1 MPNNEKG
8 ETPVRDQLHRFFARG
23 GSLARSSDG
32 YERRPE
38 QERLAAE
45 VAKAL
50 ESGGVLLADCPTG
63 TGKSLG
69 YLAPAVLSGQ
79 KVVVSTATI
88 ALQHQLLTKDLPL
101 LKKAVCLLGGYPE
114 DEGFTYALM
123 KGRSNFLCENRYDET
138 LRDERALDNGV
149 DETALERID
158 GWRYETETGDR
169 EDIPFPV
176 PVGTWM
182 EVASDGEDCA
192 PNACRFRE
200 GCFYYAHREAASE
213 AEILIVNHS
222 LLLSNTASFGN
233 IFDTSGRHLVI
244 DEAHRIEEVMASA
257 FGARVSYPRVRYV
270 VRQASKK
277 STSAARHEERTLAAA
292 DLFFSNLE
300 EHQALGE
307 ADKAPQGYR
316 ELDLALSAVRTALV
330 NDPKEE
336 ANRLQ
341 GMVGRL
347 RGELRSF
354 YEGGDS
360 SEYAR
365 AVMPG
370 RKAKDA
376 TYKPKPELRSWLV
389 ETAQVF
395 EKEVLG
401 LFEEGGVVLSSATLA
416 TSGSDSVTGR
426 SFEYPRRRLGLDDEG
441 HEERGIEEFAG
452 PEIFDYENRCLIYTE
467 PASQDWNVANTIS
480 RTQELLAASGGK
492 ALILLSTG
500 RAVSAFKESFSADNP
515 VRYQGDDSPSRLVR
529 WLKETEGA
537 VLVGTRTFWEGVDVS
552 GLSLVVIDKVPFPP
566 PDDPVIEA
574 LCKKAG
580 KNWFREVSLP
590 KAQVAMRQGSGR
602 LLRSVDDRG
611 VIAILDPRI
620 DQKNWGNAILRSLPG
635 APVTNAV
642 PEVRKFFKRVRHH
655 PASTE
660 RS

>member
-1 MPNNEKG
+1 MPDNGKG
-8 ETPVRDQLHRFFARG
+8 EAPVRDQLNRLFARG
-23 GSLARSSDG
+23 GPLARASDG

-79 KVVVSTATI
+79 KVIVSTATI

-101 LKKAVCLLGGYPE
+101 LKKAVCLLNGYPE
-114 DEGFTYALM
+114 EEGFTYALM

-138 LRDERALDNGV
+138 LRDERVLDNGV

-169 EDIPFPV
+169 EDVPFPV

-182 EVASDGEDCA
+182 EISSDGEDCA

-200 GCFYYAHREAASE
+200 GCFYYAHRDAASE
-213 AEILIVNHS
+213 ADVLVVNHS
-222 LLLSNTASFGN
+222 LLLSNAASFGN
-233 IFDTSGRHLVI
+233 IFDTSGRHLII
-244 DEAHRIEEVMASA
+244 DEAHRIEEIMASA

-277 STSAARHEERTLAAA
+277 SDSAAQHEERTLAAA
-292 DLFFSNLE
+292 DLFVSDLE
-300 EHQALGE
+300 NSPALGE
-307 ADKAPQGYR
+307 AERAPQGYR
-316 ELDLALSAVRTALV
+316 ELDSALSAVRTALV

-354 YEGGDS
+354 YESGDS

-370 RKAKDA
+370 RKGKD
-376 TYKPKPELRSWLV
+376 TSYKPKPELRSWLV
-389 ETAQVF
+389 ETAEVF

-416 TSGSDSVTGR
+416 TSGTDSVTGR
-426 SFEYPRRRLGLDDEG
+426 SFEYPRRRLGLGTDG
-441 HEERGIEEFAG
+441 HEERGVGEFAG

-467 PASQDWNVANTIS
+467 PSSQDWNVANTIS
-480 RTQELLAASGGK
+480 RTQDLLAASGGK
-492 ALILLSTG
+492 ALVLLSTG
-500 RAVSAFKESFSADNP
+500 RAVSAFKDSFLADRP
-515 VRYQGDDSPSRLVR
+515 VRYQGEDSPSRLVR
-529 WLKETEGA
+529 WLKETEDA

-574 LCKKAG
+574 LCKRAG

-602 LLRSVDDRG
+602 LLRGADDRG

-620 DQKNWGNAILRSLPG
+620 DQKNWGKAVLRSLPN
-635 APVTNAV
+635 APTTHDLH
-642 PEVRKFFKRVRHH
+642 EVRKFFERVSVGKR
-655 PASTE
+655 SFDE
-660 RS
+660 

>member
-1 MPNNEKG
+1 MPDNGKDEA
-8 ETPVRDQLHRFFARG
+8 PVRDQLNRLFAQDG
-23 GSLARSSDG
+23 PLARSADG
-32 YERRPE
+32 YDHRPE
-38 QERLAAE
+38 QARLAEE
-45 VAKAL
+45 VARTL

-123 KGRSNFLCENRYDET
+123 KGRSNFLCESRYDGT
-138 LRDERALDNGV
+138 LRDERTLGNGV
-149 DETALERID
+149 DEAALERID

-169 EDIPFPV
+169 EDVPFPV

-192 PNACRFRE
+192 PNSCRFRE
-200 GCFYYAHREAASE
+200 GCFYYAHRDAASE
-213 AEILIVNHS
+213 ADVLVVNHS
-222 LLLSNTASFGN
+222 LLLSNAASYGN
-233 IFDTSGRHLVI
+233 IFDTSDRHLII
-244 DEAHRIEEVMASA
+244 DEAHRVEEIMSGA
-257 FGARVSYPRVRYV
+257 FGARISYPRVRYV

-277 STSAARHEERTLAAA
+277 SDSAARHEEKLLAAA
-292 DLFFSNLE
+292 DLFFSDLE
-300 EHQALGE
+300 SNTTLGE
-307 ADKAPQGYR
+307 ADRAPHGYR
-316 ELDLALSAVRTALV
+316 ELDSALSAVRTALV

-370 RKAKDA
+370 RKGKDT

-395 EKEVLG
+395 EQEVLG

-416 TSGSDSVTGR
+416 TSGSDTASGR
-426 SFEYPRRRLGLDDEG
+426 SFEYPRRRLGLGASG
-441 HEERGIEEFAG
+441 HEERRVEEFAG
-452 PEIFDYENRCLIYTE
+452 PEIFDYENRCMIYLE
-467 PASQDWNVANTIS
+467 PASQNWSVAATIS

-492 ALILLSTG
+492 ALVLLSTG
-500 RAVSAFKESFSADNP
+500 RAVSAFKESFSADRP
-515 VRYQGDDSPSRLVR
+515 VRYQGEDSPSRLVR

-537 VLVGTRTFWEGVDVS
+537 VLVGTRTFWEGVDVA

-611 VIAILDPRI
+611 VTAILDPRM
-620 DQKNWGNAILRSLPG
+620 DQKNWGSAVLRSLPD
-635 APVTNAV
+635 APTTHDLH
-642 PEVRKFFKRVRHH
+642 EVRQFFERVRYD
-655 PASTE
+655 PQ
-660 RS
+660 RSHLS

>member
-1 MPNNEKG
+1 MPANGKG
-8 ETPVRDQLHRFFARG
+8 EALVRDQLNRLFAG
-23 GSLARSSDG
+23 DGALARSVDG
-32 YERRPE
+32 YEHRPE
-38 QERLAAE
+38 QARLAEEA
-45 VAKAL
+45 ARTL

-138 LRDERALDNGV
+138 LRDERALEGGV

-169 EDIPFPV
+169 EDVPFPV

-182 EVASDGEDCA
+182 EVASDGEDCT

-200 GCFYYAHREAASE
+200 GCFYYAHRDAASE
-213 AEILIVNHS
+213 ADVLVVNHS
-222 LLLSNTASFGN
+222 LLLSNAASFGN
-233 IFDTSGRHLVI
+233 IFDTSGRHLIV
-244 DEAHRIEEVMASA
+244 DEAHRVEEIMASA

-277 STSAARHEERTLAAA
+277 SASAARHEEKLLAAA
-292 DLFFSNLE
+292 DLFFSDLE
-300 EHQALGE
+300 NSTALGE
-307 ADKAPQGYR
+307 ADRAPQGYR
-316 ELDLALSAVRTALV
+316 ELDSALSAVRTALV

-347 RGELRSF
+347 RRELKGF
-354 YEGGDS
+354 YEDRDS

-370 RKAKDA
+370 RKGKD
-376 TYKPKPELRSWLV
+376 TSYKPKPELRSWLV

-395 EKEVLG
+395 EEEVLG

-416 TSGSDSVTGR
+416 TSGSNTVSGR
-426 SFEYPRRRLGLDDEG
+426 TFEYPRRRLGLEDG
-441 HEERGIEEFAG
+441 RHEERNVEEFAG
-452 PEIFDYENRCLIYTE
+452 PEIFDYENRCLIYLE
-467 PASQDWNVANTIS
+467 PAAQSWSVANTIS
-480 RTQELLAASGGK
+480 RTRELVAAAGGK
-492 ALILLSTG
+492 ALVLLSTG

-515 VRYQGDDSPSRLVR
+515 VRYQGEDSPSRLVR

-602 LLRSVDDRG
+602 LLRSVEDRG
-611 VIAILDPRI
+611 VIAILDPRMN
-620 DQKNWGNAILRSLPG
+620 QKNWGKAVLGSLPN
-635 APVTNAV
+635 APTTHDLH
-642 PEVRKFFKRVRHH
+642 EVRQFVERVSAR
-655 PASTE
+655 
-660 RS
+660 